1 MHVPCTCLQ
10 RGKYARH
17 HSLEAAEVDVR
28 AAVEAL
34 KELLG
39 VLGHSILD
47 VDLAA
52 VGLGVLA
59 ADGVGAPEAL
69 GVTRLDLAPLIIV
82 EQTVGGGHLVR
93 VKVRVEVRVRVRV
106 RVRVKVRAYWAY
118 PFGAAAASP
127 G

>member
-1 MHVPCTCLQ
+1 MHVHVPCARLQ
-10 RGKYARH
+10 RGEYARH

-28 AAVEAL
+28 TAVEAFE
-34 KELLG
+34 ELLG
-39 VLGHSILD
+39 VLGHPILD

-59 ADGVGAPEAL
+59 ADGVGAPEAI

-93 VKVRVEVRVRVRV
+93 VRVRVEVRVRVRG
-106 RVRVKVRAYWAY
+106 RVKVWVR
-118 PFGAAAASP
+118 GRVK
-127 G
+127 GER